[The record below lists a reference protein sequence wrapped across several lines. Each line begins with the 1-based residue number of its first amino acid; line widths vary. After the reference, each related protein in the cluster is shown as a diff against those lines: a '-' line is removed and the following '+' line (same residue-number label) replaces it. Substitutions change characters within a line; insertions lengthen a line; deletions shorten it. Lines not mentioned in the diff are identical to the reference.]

1 MIWIKAFGFVNHDL
15 GGNLGTSAEFY
26 SKMLFKL
33 LDYIIKKSYNYLKI
47 FLSVLSYNAF
57 LSILDAPVVV
67 NRLFLF
73 SVSHLSSFNN
83 DIENMFVVNVNLIYP
98 AISNFVTLM
107 VYFLKL
113 VWVRHISVRSFW
125 VTNFRFL
132 VYLVL
137 AWNQLESQKLL
148 STEVTEGKQQNTDES
163 DVLW

>member
-1 MIWIKAFGFVNHDL
+1 
-15 GGNLGTSAEFY
+15 
-26 SKMLFKL
+26 MLFKL

-113 VWVRHISVRSFW
+113 V
-125 VTNFRFL
+125 
-132 VYLVL
+132 
-137 AWNQLESQKLL
+137 
-148 STEVTEGKQQNTDES
+148 
-163 DVLW
+163 